1 MLLLEP
7 SLRYVLG
14 GNFPSAVQSEG
25 EAATVLF
32 MSELLVGFSKQ
43 SRPASAGV
51 ILHTDHCKLLSLCL
65 DLNEQLPASKCIN
78 YY

>member
-25 EAATVLF
+25 AAATELF

-43 SRPASAGV
+43 RQPASAGV
-51 ILHTDHCKLLSLCL
+51 ILHTDNCESVAPH
-65 DLNEQLPASKCIN
+65 LNL
-78 YY
+78 